1 MGNVMAG
8 VPKET
13 TMTKTIKS
21 IMTRALMAGF
31 LCTFI
36 LASQLA
42 AQQTAAISGR
52 VRSTNGDP
60 LGGIEVSIYGSA
72 VKAISSQDGAYR
84 LDGIEPG
91 QVTLQVRGG
100 GFVPQQR
107 VLTVRAGEVN
117 TQDFRMEHITA
128 SVEVIESLKEYH
140 IEETSLAT
148 HMPTPLI
155 DLPESVQ
162 VYPNQLIQDR
172 AVVEGNDLYRNVSGL
187 NQSTYSAMVF
197 RGFTERSILFNGARG
212 NPYGSLDGDVNN
224 SGFSTTQIRL
234 TNIQRV
240 EVLKGATAAEYG
252 AGEAGGLINYV
263 TKQPLESLDGEVQ
276 ARFGSYDQKFANVD
290 FGGPIGKSFFARG
303 AFYFEDRDTFR
314 ANSGA
319 RNSHAVADLAYKLN
333 DRHRFSAE
341 AEFINQNLRGQRL
354 RGVPVDANGNF
365 LTYIQWSANEPSDG
379 IKMIGRVLQLHGED
393 NFHSGWDA
401 NYVFRYLEYENDDRY
416 HEPRGLNAATAT
428 GRTMRRQYR
437 NYFRANDDWSFTGNL
452 GRSFRTGSVVH
463 RIAFG
468 FDRFDQD
475 HHFRQG
481 TALEKEKGG
490 PVPAL
495 DLYHPV
501 YGLDNPSTFVVTPF
515 TFERANTVRMGW
527 FGQDQIVLNRHV
539 EALLSG
545 RVDRY
550 DDAGYALGRLDYQ
563 KTAVSGRAG
572 LSVKPVEKVSF
583 YASVANTFTP
593 APLFAQTPSAN
604 GPFGPETGWQFETGV
619 KTELLRR
626 RLFLTGAFFNIDKS
640 NILRTDPALGPQ
652 GNNSNAVLAIGKA
665 RSRGF
670 EANLE
675 GFITSRW
682 YATFNYAFV
691 GTEILKDSVAAAIGK
706 PMANAPRHTV
716 GLFTRYNF
724 LKNTGIGFGLEGVT
738 ERIEPYAG
746 IRANGYV
753 VADAS
758 IYQDITKWSR
768 LQFQVT
774 NIANSTYALSCLFA
788 ARAGNI
794 PGQPR
799 AMMVM
804 WTINP
809 FRR

>member
-1 MGNVMAG
+1 MA
-8 VPKET
+8 KMKKT
-13 TMTKTIKS
+13 TMTI
-21 IMTRALMAGF
+21 ALTAVF
-31 LCTFI
+31 LCTGV
-36 LASQLA
+36 LSSQLA
-42 AQQTAAISGR
+42 AQQKAAISGR
-52 VRSTNGDP
+52 VRSANGDP
-60 LGGIEVSIYGSA
+60 LGGIEVSVYGAA
-72 VKAISSQDGAYR
+72 VKAISGQDGAYR
-84 LDGIEPG
+84 LDGIETG
-91 QVTLQVRGG
+91 EVTLQVSGG

-107 VLTVRAGEVN
+107 VFTVRAGEVS

-128 SVEVIESLKEYH
+128 SVEVVESLKEYH
-140 IEETSLAT
+140 LEETSLGT
-148 HMPTPLI
+148 RTPTRLS

-197 RGFTERSILFNGARG
+197 RGFTQRALLFNGARG
-212 NPYGSLDGDVNN
+212 NPYGALDGDVNN

-240 EVLKGATAAEYG
+240 EVLKGPTAGEYG

-263 TKQPLESLDGEVQ
+263 TKQPTETLDGEMQV
-276 ARFGSYDQKFANVD
+276 RFGSFDQKMTNVD
-290 FGGPIGKSFFARG
+290 LGGPIGDHFLARG

-319 RNSHAVADLAYKLN
+319 RNSHAVTDLTYKLN
-333 DRHRFSAE
+333 ERHRFSAE

-393 NFHSGWDA
+393 NFHNGWDA
-401 NYVFRYLEYENDDRY
+401 NYVFRYLEYENADRY

-428 GRTMRRQYR
+428 GQTMRRQYR
-437 NYFRANDDWSFTGNL
+437 NYYRANDDWSFTGNL
-452 GRSFRTGSVVH
+452 GRSLKTGSVVH
-463 RIAFG
+463 RIVFG
-468 FDRFDQD
+468 FDRFDQN
-475 HHFRQG
+475 HQFRQG

-495 DLYHPV
+495 DLYHPI
-501 YGLDNPSTFVVTPF
+501 YGLDDPSTFVVTPF
-515 TFERANTVRMGW
+515 TFETANTVRMGW
-527 FGQDQIVLNRHV
+527 YGQDQVVLNRHV
-539 EALLSG
+539 QALLSG
-545 RVDRY
+545 RIDRY
-550 DDAGYALGRLDYQ
+550 DDAGQAFGPLEFQ

-572 LSVKPVEKVSF
+572 LTVKPVEKVSL

-604 GPFGPETGWQFETGV
+604 GPFGPETGWQFETGA
-619 KTELLRR
+619 KTELLSR

-640 NILRTDPALGPQ
+640 NMLRTDPALGPQ

-670 EANLE
+670 EGNLE

-691 GTEILKDSVAAAIGK
+691 ATEILKDNVAAAVGK
-706 PMANAPRHTV
+706 RMPNAPRHTV

-724 LKNTGIGFGLEGVT
+724 LKSTGVGFGLEGVT

-746 IRANGYV
+746 IRADGYV
-753 VADAS
+753 VADVS
-758 IYQDITKWSR
+758 IYQDINKWSR

-804 WTINP
+804 FTINP